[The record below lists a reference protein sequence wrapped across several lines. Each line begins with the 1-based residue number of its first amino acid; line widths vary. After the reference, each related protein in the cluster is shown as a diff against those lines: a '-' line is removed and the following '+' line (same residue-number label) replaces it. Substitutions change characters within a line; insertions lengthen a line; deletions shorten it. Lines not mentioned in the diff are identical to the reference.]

1 MKICNCQRE
10 LKLICRK
17 KMPLYYVFRHVHAE
31 VDVEVYECVG
41 CGLRVA
47 EVPRQVFRETRE
59 EQKKYKEML
68 YDVSI
73 L

>member
-1 MKICNCQRE
+1 MKLCNCQKE

-17 KMPLYYVFRHVHAE
+17 KVPLYYIFKHVHAE
-31 VDVEVYECVG
+31 VEVEVYECVG

-47 EVPRQVFRETRE
+47 DVPRQVFRETEDERKTYE
-59 EQKKYKEML
+59 EVL
-68 YDVSI
+68 HDVSI

>member
-1 MKICNCQRE
+1 MKICNCQKE

-17 KMPLYYVFRHVHAE
+17 KIPLYYLYRHIHAE
-31 VDVEVYECVG
+31 LNVEIYECMG

-47 EVPRQVFRETRE
+47 EVPKQTFKETRE
-59 EQKKYKEML
+59 EQQAYEEDLKN
-68 YDVSI
+68 VSI